1 MLTKS
6 TRKEV
11 NQMSEKE
18 KDLIVR
24 ISKAIP
30 KLDKEKQSYVLG
42 VAERRNAV
50 RILKEMLNTLKS
62 IDGTL
67 KRIEQS
73 VSEEK
78 QHEVIKEAVSHAMVG
93 ERYEPTPKD
102 F

>member
-1 MLTKS
+1 MQ
-6 TRKEV
+6 RK
-11 NQMSEKE
+11 QLKE
-18 KDLIVR
+18 L
-24 ISKAIP
+24 
-30 KLDKEKQSYVLG
+30 L
-42 VAERRNAV
+42 ERRNAV

>member
-1 MLTKS
+1 M
-6 TRKEV
+6 
-11 NQMSEKE
+11 
-18 KDLIVR
+18 
-24 ISKAIP
+24 
-30 KLDKEKQSYVLG
+30 
-42 VAERRNAV
+42 

-78 QHEVIKEAVSHAMVG
+78 QHEVIKEAVCHAMVG